1 MKTITLTILFLI
13 CLFSSS
19 NLFSQEI
26 QVAILPENDLMKFD
40 KELEKKLGIFS
51 EYPDFVEAQ
60 LFKTNDSAFFLEISY
75 IQKGNLIRTKK
86 MLNQIELQEFRN
98 KILSEIKTKA
108 PQINYD
114 QSGRSKFLAGTTFL
128 SLGYYGWSLP
138 YLIDAKGGVAV
149 GLYLITSGAGFFIP
163 YLATKET
170 QLTSGMANLSI
181 GGGTLGLAHGFL
193 LWDIFDI
200 GDYRHSVNLK
210 TLNIMMTATSIAELL
225 TGYHYAKN
233 NMVSEGRANSMVFSS
248 YIGGIYSGCLA
259 YIIVGDDPAES
270 MYITLP
276 MLAGSIGGAVFG
288 NYVANQQN
296 MAPGDP
302 LVVMNAG
309 VVGLLLGSTIMNYV
323 KPTNDN
329 IAIGTL
335 VASSALGLYVGN
347 SLIKGYDFS
356 NSTAS
361 YISLGT
367 LGGGLI
373 GGGLAAIIVDKMD
386 YRSAEKV
393 AYTLVSLGAALGYG
407 LTYNSLK
414 DKEKITN
421 KEKTSQLDWNINPV
435 GFFAN
440 NFNKNYGQSIPFFN
454 LSIKF

>member
-1 MKTITLTILFLI
+1 
-13 CLFSSS
+13 
-19 NLFSQEI
+19 
-26 QVAILPENDLMKFD
+26 
-40 KELEKKLGIFS
+40 
-51 EYPDFVEAQ
+51 
-60 LFKTNDSAFFLEISY
+60 
-75 IQKGNLIRTKK
+75 
-86 MLNQIELQEFRN
+86 
-98 KILSEIKTKA
+98 
-108 PQINYD
+108 
-114 QSGRSKFLAGTTFL
+114 
-128 SLGYYGWSLP
+128 
-138 YLIDAKGGVAV
+138 
-149 GLYLITSGAGFFIP
+149 
-163 YLATKET
+163 
-170 QLTSGMANLSI
+170 
-181 GGGTLGLAHGFL
+181 
-193 LWDIFDI
+193 
-200 GDYRHSVNLK
+200 
-210 TLNIMMTATSIAELL
+210 
-225 TGYHYAKN
+225 
-233 NMVSEGRANSMVFSS
+233 
-248 YIGGIYSGCLA
+248 
-259 YIIVGDDPAES
+259 
-270 MYITLP
+270 
-276 MLAGSIGGAVFG
+276 
-288 NYVANQQN
+288 
-296 MAPGDP
+296 
-302 LVVMNAG
+302 MNAG